1 MTTWKRKNKPEQGS
15 CESAAPFLLGHRE
28 SNLVSVEDENF
39 YKEGGDNVKINHIT
53 TKGDGRLNE
62 DALIINERH
71 SIYGVAD
78 GVSSLVPFTSEEN
91 LTGGFIA
98 SNTAK
103 EYLES
108 LLPDGGD
115 MFRYLSIINEILHKK
130 MKEYDIDLIRKE
142 QLWGTAIAGVRITK
156 NGIEYIQTGDCM
168 ILAVYQ
174 KDEVR
179 PLTRLQVDHLEQAA
193 IKTWRQCIQ
202 RGLETKAEIMP
213 HVKEQLIA
221 NRQKSNTENGYGVL
235 NGEPEAS
242 CYFEN
247 GKINK
252 VGLTHLIMLTDGL
265 FLPAETV
272 PNEIPYWEYI
282 ATSIIEKGLEQY
294 TKDLIDLEES
304 DPECIIY
311 PRFKKSDD
319 KAGIVIAF

>member
-1 MTTWKRKNKPEQGS
+1 MGIFIKYN
-15 CESAAPFLLGHRE
+15 
-28 SNLVSVEDENF
+28 
-39 YKEGGDNVKINHIT
+39 EGGDNVKINHIT

-62 DALIINERH
+62 DALIINKRH

-115 MFRYLSIINEILHKK
+115 LFSYIVNINEILHKK
-130 MKEYDIDLIRKE
+130 IKAYDIDLKKKE
-142 QLWGTAIAGVRITK
+142 QLLGTALAAVRITK

-174 KDEVR
+174 NDEVR
-179 PLTRLQVDHLEQAA
+179 PLTRLQVNHLEQSA
-193 IKTWRQCIQ
+193 IETWRKCIQ
-202 RGLETKAEIMP
+202 RGLETKAEILP

-221 NRQKSNTENGYGVL
+221 NRQKSNTDNGYGVL

-242 CYFEN
+242 CYFEY

-272 PNEIPYWEYI
+272 PAGIHYWEYI
-282 ATSIIEKGLEQY
+282 STSIIEKGVEQY
-294 TKDLIDLEES
+294 TKELIDLEES

-319 KAGIVIAF
+319 KGGIVIAF